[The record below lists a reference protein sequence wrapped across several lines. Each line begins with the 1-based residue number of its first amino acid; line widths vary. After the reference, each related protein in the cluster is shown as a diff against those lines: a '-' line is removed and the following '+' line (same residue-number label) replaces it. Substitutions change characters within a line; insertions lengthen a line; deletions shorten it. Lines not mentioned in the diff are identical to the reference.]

1 MKVNPYLNFDGK
13 AEEAMTFYQSVL
25 GGEFEGGISYFGEAP
40 GMELPE
46 DEKKRVMH
54 ISLKISD
61 QVTLMAS
68 DTSPSMG
75 HVWIKGNHNHISL
88 AVNSKE
94 EGERIFKGLSA
105 GGTVEMDYEKTFW
118 GAYFGSFEDKF
129 GIGWMVNYTLQ
140 PGEE

>member
-13 AEEAMTFYQSVL
+13 AEEAMTFYKSVL

-46 DEKKRVMH
+46 DEKNRVMH

-61 QVTLMAS
+61 DVAIMAS

-75 HVWIKGNHNHISL
+75 HVLIKGNHNYISL
-88 AVNSKE
+88 APDSKE

-105 GGTVEMDYEKTFW
+105 GGKIEMNYEKMFW
-118 GAYFGSFEDKF
+118 GAYFGSFEDKY
-129 GIGWMVNYTLQ
+129 GNGWMINYTLM